1 MKLIVEVFTSLFF
14 IFRYFWQLIFF
25 PYQAMRKI
33 SQEKDENQIYLIF
46 FLVFLYLKFAYYLK
60 DNPYPATILFSV
72 FLLIFFLTIGF
83 FYFLS
88 KFFFRKTPLRPFIF
102 TFSYA
107 LFPILI
113 WYGFNSWFYLLLP
126 PPRTTSVL
134 GMSFS
139 LFYLTISF
147 SLLFWK
153 IILFYLAIRFSTGF
167 HFFRIFYFILLYF
180 LTFFPIFYLL
190 SYFRLFYVPII

>member
-1 MKLIVEVFTSLFF
+1 MKLITEILTSLFF
-14 IFRYFWQLIFF
+14 VFYYLIQLIFY

-33 SQEKDENQIYLIF
+33 SQEKDENQIYLVF
-46 FLVFLYLKFAYYLK
+46 FLVFLYLKFAYFLK
-60 DNPYPATILFSV
+60 NDTYPATILFAV
-72 FLLIFFLTIGF
+72 FLIVFLSTISF

-88 KFFFRKTPLRPFIF
+88 KFFNKKIKFRPFVF

-107 LFPILI
+107 LFPTLI
-113 WYGFNSWFYLLLP
+113 WYGFNSLLYILLP
-126 PPRTTSVL
+126 PPRTSSIL
-134 GMSFS
+134 GISFS

-153 IILFYLAIRFSTGF
+153 VILSYLAIRFSSGF

-180 LTFFPIFYLL
+180 LTFLPIFLL
-190 SYFRLFYVPII
+190 LNYFRLFYVPMV